1 MGLFSHLQ
9 TIFVLLTN
17 YYHFALMSKTLQK
30 QALFYAII
38 NYAGTAIGVI
48 SVLFIYPRNLEFLG
62 TVRYIDNVSQIFYPI
77 MVLGASHALI
87 KFYPALDEDRRR
99 QLFNYSIASITVISS
114 VILAAMLFFDVIGD
128 FKNMHLI
135 YFAFPIA
142 VSLAF
147 TDLFR
152 KQAQDMQKL
161 AVPTLYEKLFPKIVL
176 PILFLLL
183 LNEAIDVFE
192 SLFCYAICYVL
203 IFILTGIYLYRHFK
217 PGFNYR
223 FRTLFGEISRK
234 DYFRYSLYAFAGSF
248 GSLLAFRVDGIVI
261 YNLIS
266 EEANGIFNIGV
277 TLSSTLQIPAIGMF
291 ALYAPIVSDYL
302 KSGNLTGLHMKY
314 KETARLLFFIGALL
328 FSCIFLGIENLFML
342 LPTHDK
348 LMLAVPVILILGFN
362 VLINMATGFSTEIIT
377 YSKYY
382 RFNMIA
388 ILSLIAVNVPLN
400 LFVVYST
407 DWGIVGIAWASFI
420 SMVLFNMLKLLFI
433 YKKFGL
439 LPFDHS
445 FALLAVIF
453 AMSGTAIYF
462 LPDTGSPL
470 IDLVYKTGLS
480 LAVNI
485 ITVYKLRLVYQVNVT
500 IDKVL
505 GMLKR

>member
-1 MGLFSHLQ
+1 
-9 TIFVLLTN
+9 
-17 YYHFALMSKTLQK
+17 MSKTLQK

-38 NYAGTAIGVI
+38 NYAGTAIGII
-48 SVLFIYPRNLEFLG
+48 SVLFIYPKDLAFLG
-62 TVRYIDNVSQIFYPI
+62 TVRYIDNISQIFYPV

-87 KFYPALDEDRRR
+87 KFYPALDEERRR
-99 QLFNYSIASITVISS
+99 QLFNYSIASIAVISAIIFS
-114 VILAAMLFFDVIGD
+114 AMLFFDAVGD
-128 FKNMHLI
+128 FEDMHLV

-161 AVPTLYEKLFPKIVL
+161 AVPTLYEKLLPKIIL
-176 PILFLLL
+176 PLLFILL
-183 LNEAIDVFE
+183 LNEVMGVVE
-192 SLFCYAICYVL
+192 SLLYYAICYVL
-203 IFILTGIYLYRHFK
+203 IFTLTGFYLYRHFK

-223 FRTLFGEISRK
+223 FKTLFGEISRK

-302 KSGNLTGLHMKY
+302 KSGNLTDLHMKY
-314 KETARLLFFIGALL
+314 KETARLLFFIGAIL

-400 LFVVYST
+400 LFVVYFT
-407 DWGIVGIAWASFI
+407 DWGIIGIAWASFI
-420 SMVLFNMLKLLFI
+420 SMVLFNLLKLLFI
-433 YKKFGL
+433 YKKFRL
-439 LPFDHS
+439 LPFDAA
-445 FALLAVIF
+445 FAKLLMLFVV
-453 AMSGTAIYF
+453 SGTAIYL
-462 LPDTGSPL
+462 LPETGSSL

-480 LAVNI
+480 LIVNVMAI
-485 ITVYKLRLVYQVNVT
+485 YKLRLVYQVNLWV
-500 IDKVL
+500 DKAL
-505 GMLKR
+505 RALRK